1 MLATDLQTIA
11 AWAQIAAAVVVV
23 AAAFAALAAS
33 ASSRSAKA
41 AQQQSRAM
49 LRASDLQRLEEIRG
63 CLEPSKLAGRDGQG
77 ELGRGIVRN
86 LRPNLPLTADV
97 VHRDAEPEPAIAEV
111 DAELAS
117 IRHWI
122 EHGDE

>member
-1 MLATDLQTIA
+1 M
-11 AWAQIAAAVVVV
+11 
-23 AAAFAALAAS
+23 
-33 ASSRSAKA
+33 
-41 AQQQSRAM
+41 
-49 LRASDLQRLEEIRG
+49 
-63 CLEPSKLAGRDGQG
+63 AGREGQG

-86 LRPNLPLTADV
+86 LRPNLPRTADV
-97 VHRDAEPEPAIAEV
+97 VYRDADPDAAIAEV